1 MPVPEATPS
10 SPSSFLERSA
20 LVAPPAAA
28 LCYPFLL
35 GIFHAAVTPPDEAN
49 VLLGAVALLLA
60 ISVPAVG
67 IRVYAKLGALERI
80 TVAELRI
87 KRIALL
93 SVAAAPLYTTTGVE
107 LYTVHNPVSDL
118 TVWIVL
124 WVPITLVAAHA
135 AFANSTPAP
144 KPKAVVHERLRYAHG
159 TSAALILLTFLA
171 MHLTNHLMG
180 LWTEAAH
187 RHLMDVFRLVYR
199 ARFIEPIVIALFL
212 FQVGSG
218 GVLLWSYIGRSTD
231 GFRTLQIATG
241 AYLFFYVLGHL
252 NSVRVARTIT
262 KVQTDWDWA
271 TGAPSGLI
279 HGAWNIRLLP
289 HYLMGVF
296 FVLTHLVL
304 GFRVVALAHDMPRE
318 KADFLAR
325 IGIGVAALV
334 ATAIMIGLSGL
345 HFAK

>member
-1 MPVPEATPS
+1 
-10 SPSSFLERSA
+10 
-20 LVAPPAAA
+20 
-28 LCYPFLL
+28 
-35 GIFHAAVTPPDEAN
+35 
-49 VLLGAVALLLA
+49 
-60 ISVPAVG
+60 
-67 IRVYAKLGALERI
+67 
-80 TVAELRI
+80 
-87 KRIALL
+87 
-93 SVAAAPLYTTTGVE
+93 
-107 LYTVHNPVSDL
+107 
-118 TVWIVL
+118 
-124 WVPITLVAAHA
+124 
-135 AFANSTPAP
+135 
-144 KPKAVVHERLRYAHG
+144 
-159 TSAALILLTFLA
+159 
-171 MHLTNHLMG
+171 
-180 LWTEAAH
+180 
-187 RHLMDVFRLVYR
+187 VFRLVYR

-212 FQVGSG
+212 FQVASG

-262 KVQTDWDWA
+262 KVQTDWNWA

-289 HYLMGVF
+289 HYLIGVF

-304 GFRVVALAHDMPRE
+304 GLRVVALARDTPRE

-325 IGIGVAALV
+325 IGIGVAAVV